1 MKINF
6 WSYLPKWI
14 NRENDPIHDGY
25 ELLEIQSAIEKP
37 FPRNNFIFQIS
48 IFLTNNTSYHMR
60 HS

>member
-25 ELLEIQSAIEKP
+25 ELLEIQSAIGK
-37 FPRNNFIFQIS
+37 S
-48 IFLTNNTSYHMR
+48 IFYKIILSFRFQYF
-60 HS
+60 